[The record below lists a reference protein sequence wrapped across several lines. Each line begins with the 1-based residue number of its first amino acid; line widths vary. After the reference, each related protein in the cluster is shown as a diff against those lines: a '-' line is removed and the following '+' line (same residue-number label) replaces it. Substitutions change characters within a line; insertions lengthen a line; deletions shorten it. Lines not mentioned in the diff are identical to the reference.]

1 MYKNEWKE
9 HIFRRQKNK
18 KSKFYKK
25 KKKKKN
31 AAKIDGIDVNKIL
44 VLKEE
49 PYATKDSFKYFI

>member
-1 MYKNEWKE
+1 MSGKN
-9 HIFRRQKNK
+9 IYFGDK
-18 KSKFYKK
+18 KIKKANFTKKKK

>member
-1 MYKNEWKE
+1 MSGKN
-9 HIFRRQKNK
+9 IYFGDK
-18 KSKFYKK
+18 KIKKANFTKK

>member
-9 HIFRRQKNK
+9 HIFGRQKNK
-18 KSKFYKK
+18 KSKFY

>member
-18 KSKFYKK
+18 KSKFY
-25 KKKKKN
+25 KKKKN